1 LQCYCSFFFTILSTK
16 HRRSGLDPE
25 SIMEVANGSQN
36 KLAYRQAGS
45 GRRDKKIPNRKSA
58 IENKIG
64 NFQFPI

>member
-1 LQCYCSFFFTILSTK
+1 
-16 HRRSGLDPE
+16 
-25 SIMEVANGSQN
+25 MEVANGSQN